1 MDDRQVANWAAGVV
15 IGLMLAVAAWLLVTP
30 SSGASGGDGQV
41 RVSDV
46 QPSRT
51 IPTQSHSRPG
61 QMQRCVDKGPAP
73 GVSGCVAAFPTSSS
87 RPATSDR
94 RLQRSTRPGAA
105 AVTPPPTRALA
116 PSSATPQPSTP
127 PPTAPARRPA
137 PHHGPVPG
145 GSTSAP
151 HTGPRP

>member
-51 IPTQSHSRPG
+51 IPTQ
-61 QMQRCVDKGPAP
+61 RCI
-73 GVSGCVAAFPTSSS
+73 
-87 RPATSDR
+87 
-94 RLQRSTRPGAA
+94 
-105 AVTPPPTRALA
+105 
-116 PSSATPQPSTP
+116 
-127 PPTAPARRPA
+127 
-137 PHHGPVPG
+137 
-145 GSTSAP
+145 
-151 HTGPRP
+151 